1 MWGWRDVPP
10 RGHDKERGGR
20 GEGSDICVRTSLPQ
34 TLQQQQDPARISFR
48 SRELRL
54 AIPSLPPPSARDPSI
69 PIRDL
74 WIIVRL
80 IPPAPPPKRESIAEG
95 EDSIRFDDVS
105 TTSSAAS
112 SSPSSSSSTSSSSS
126 PTDLLISPRQY
137 ILCSRMQN
145 RNGIKDNRSE
155 R

>member
-1 MWGWRDVPP
+1 MGEERRPP

-54 AIPSLPPPSARDPSI
+54 AAIPSSLPLPSAGDPSI

-80 IPPAPPPKRESIAEG
+80 IPPAPPKRESIAEG

-105 TTSSAAS
+105 TTSSASSSSPS
-112 SSPSSSSSTSSSSS
+112 SSPSSSSSR
-126 PTDLLISPRQY
+126 TDLLISRRQY

-145 RNGIKDNRSE
+145 RNGIKD
-155 R
+155 